1 MSVLVQKGYQK
12 ANDTGIVFV
21 LAKIENNQL
30 IDATPEEFYPNNEI
44 FIINS
49 YDKLIDLRFSSND
62 IFILENYRDNPAFN
76 NSPEKTRYVWSPS
89 KYIPMIKRAEDCGF
103 IPLINSDKEPTPG
116 SPYFDIPYSGK
127 IYIKHKSYVYGPFDS
142 TPAENKSALSPAKTN
157 IPCRPN
163 NDFILK
169 IKESQLIESNTFY
182 KIQKGN
188 VETIIVNTKNIH
200 SNINDFIDFIS
211 DNNLLNWIITLES
224 QFRKVKESQFKAC
237 KDALTAIS
245 TKVPSKEIPEAAR
258 RARLARLDG
267 ILAKGSVLSRE
278 WDETIH
284 TALQKNPQIYEEYI
298 AKNKEILLKG
308 KLDILDKEITEAKN
322 KRIEE
327 IDALQKKASLLKEE
341 IIRLESERDK
351 HIERQNKIEI
361 LDEDI
366 QSRRS
371 TIEELNR
378 EIDEITSKYEL
389 VKDTAELADHH
400 KYLEVQ
406 CKLTKG
412 QLEVFQ
418 QDIPTAVGKIR
429 TYLDILDGK
438 LGKVDAIPTSVRH
451 PSVFET
457 SSTGEIYI
465 QSIQDRLNKK
475 GRKFN
480 FNDIANLLILL
491 YCNFITV
498 FAGKPGTGKTSLAC
512 YLAEVLGLGI
522 NKNFIKIPVS
532 RGWTSQKDLIG
543 FFNPLNDKFQ
553 ESRTGLYSFLAAMS
567 ETDSLK
573 AEPLSIILL
582 DEANLSPIEHY
593 WADFLSMCDGQGDK
607 YINLTSKSLKIGQNI
622 RFIATIN
629 HDNTTERLSPRLLD
643 RVAVVILPQ
652 VDNSTISPDDLEDEE
667 KHSPIS
673 YENFKNI
680 FQIESRDTII
690 DDIISKITE
699 SMSDDSVMYSCISPR
714 KYTAI
719 KKYCDIACNLF
730 DNNEYIDY
738 AIAQFY
744 LPTLEGFGEE
754 FGSKLNDLKQKLDS
768 YSRSKAILEY
778 IISQGQKFH
787 HSYSYFG

>member
-1 MSVLVQKGYQK
+1 MSLLVQKKHKIG
-12 ANDTGIVFV
+12 NDSGLVSVI
-21 LAKIENNQL
+21 ARIENNQ
-30 IDATPEEFYPNNEI
+30 IIPVVDDEFSPENTV
-44 FIINS
+44 FITNS
-49 YDKLIDLRFSSND
+49 YTQSIDSRFSD
-62 IFILENYRDNPAFN
+62 DDLFILDNYRKNPEYGM
-76 NSPEKTRYVWSPS
+76 SPEKTEYIWSFS
-89 KYIPMIKRAEDCGF
+89 KYVSMLKHAEDYGF
-103 IPLINSDKEPTPG
+103 IPLVEGSEEPTPD
-116 SPYFDIPYSGK
+116 SPYFNLPNSGK
-127 IYIKHKSYVYGPFDS
+127 IYIKYNDYIYGPFDV
-142 TPAENKSALSPAKTN
+142 THTENGPILSPAKTTILN
-157 IPCRPN
+157 RPN
-163 NDFILK
+163 NEFILR
-169 IKESQLIESNTFY
+169 ISVNQLHKSNAFY
-182 KIQKGN
+182 KVNDRIDR
-188 VETIIVNTKNIH
+188 VIVNTKNIAPQ
-200 SNINDFIDFIS
+200 IYDFIDFIS
-211 DNNLLNWIITLES
+211 TSNLLDWIISTELKI
-224 QFRKVKESQFKAC
+224 RKVKDSQFKNC
-237 KDALTAIS
+237 KDALNTIS
-245 TKVPSKEIPEAAR
+245 KNFPKGFLENVYRERIS
-258 RARLARLDG
+258 RLDE
-267 ILAKGSVLSRE
+267 ILTKGVSLSRK

-284 TALQKNPQIYEEYI
+284 AALKKNPQIYDEYI

-308 KLDILDKEITEAKN
+308 KLDILDKEIADAKK

-327 IDALQKKASLLKEE
+327 IDALQKKVNQLTDE
-341 IIRLESERDK
+341 ISRLEFERK
-351 HIERQNKIEI
+351 ENIALQNKIED
-361 LDEDI
+361 LDDGI
-366 QSRRS
+366 K
-371 TIEELNR
+371 NR
-378 EIDEITSKYEL
+378 NAEIDELDKAIKELREKYTLSKSIAKLQEQEL
-389 VKDTAELADHH
+389 VLRYQHEDI
-400 KYLEVQ
+400 
-406 CKLTKG
+406 KG
-412 QLEVFQ
+412 KIDALRRDDVPF
-418 QDIPTAVGKIR
+418 AVGKIR

-438 LGKVDAIPTSVRH
+438 LRQD
-451 PSVFET
+451 ET
-457 SSTGEIYI
+457 AQAFDRPPHSFAPPATAKDYI
-465 QSIQDRLNKK
+465 ASIQDRLSKK
-475 GRKFN
+475 GRNFS

-498 FAGKPGTGKTSLAC
+498 FAGRPGTGKTSLAC
-512 YLAEVLGLGI
+512 YLAEVLGLEI

-652 VDNSTISPDDLEDEE
+652 VDNSTISSDDPEDEE
-667 KHSPIS
+667 KHLPIP

>member
-1 MSVLVQKGYQK
+1 M
-12 ANDTGIVFV
+12 
-21 LAKIENNQL
+21 
-30 IDATPEEFYPNNEI
+30 
-44 FIINS
+44 
-49 YDKLIDLRFSSND
+49 LRH
-62 IFILENYRDNPAFN
+62 
-76 NSPEKTRYVWSPS
+76 
-89 KYIPMIKRAEDCGF
+89 AEDYGF
-103 IPLINSDKEPTPG
+103 IPLIEGDKEPTPD
-116 SPYFDIPYSGK
+116 SPYFNLSNSGK
-127 IYIKHKSYVYGPFDS
+127 IYIKYNEYIYGPFDV
-142 TPAENKSALSPAKTN
+142 THTENGPILSPAKTTISN
-157 IPCRPN
+157 RPN
-163 NDFILK
+163 NEFILK
-169 IKESQLIESNTFY
+169 ISANRLYESNALY
-182 KIQKGN
+182 K
-188 VETIIVNTKNIH
+188 VDDDTYRIIVNTKNIAPQVD
-200 SNINDFIDFIS
+200 DFIDFIS
-211 DNNLLNWIITLES
+211 TSNLLDWIISTELKI
-224 QFRKVKESQFKAC
+224 RKVKESQFKSC
-237 KDALTAIS
+237 KDVLNAIS
-245 TKVPSKEIPEAAR
+245 KIFPKGFLENVYRERIS
-258 RARLARLDG
+258 RLDE
-267 ILAKGSVLSRE
+267 ILTNGATLSRK

-284 TALQKNPQIYEEYI
+284 AALQKNPKIYDEYI
-298 AKNKEILLKG
+298 ANNKEILLKG
-308 KLDILDKEITEAKN
+308 KLDILDKEITEEKN

-327 IDALQKKASLLKEE
+327 IDALQKKSILLKEE
-341 IIRLESERDK
+341 ISRLESERDK
-351 HIERQNKIEI
+351 HIERQNKMEV

-366 QSRRS
+366 QSRRVR
-371 TIEELNR
+371 IEELNR
-378 EIDEITSKYEL
+378 EITEITKKYKL

-412 QLEVFQ
+412 ELAAYREDV
-418 QDIPTAVGKIR
+418 PTAVGKIR
-429 TYLDILDGK
+429 AYLDILDGK
-438 LGKVDAIPTSVRH
+438 LGQVDATPPFIRH

-457 SSTGEIYI
+457 SSTGKSYI
-465 QSIQDRLNKK
+465 QSIQDRLSKK
-475 GRKFN
+475 GRNFS
-480 FNDIANLLILL
+480 FNDVANLLILL

-522 NKNFIKIPVS
+522 NNNFIKIPVS

-553 ESRTGLYSFLAAMS
+553 ESRTGLYSFLSSMT

-593 WADFLSMCDGQGDK
+593 WADFLSMCDGEGDK
-607 YINLTSKSLKIGQNI
+607 HINLTSKSLKIGQNI

-643 RVAVVILPQ
+643 RIAVVVLPQ
-652 VDNSTISPDDLEDEE
+652 IDNSTIVFDSPEDGDVYA
-667 KHSPIS
+667 PIS
-673 YENFKNI
+673 YENFKRL

-690 DDIISKITE
+690 DDIIRKITE
-699 SMSDDSVMYSCISPR
+699 SMSDNSVIYNCISPR

-754 FGSKLNDLKQKLDS
+754 FGERLNDLKVKLSS
-768 YSRSKAILEY
+768 YPRSRSILEY
-778 IISQGQKFH
+778 IINQGQKFH

>member
-1 MSVLVQKGYQK
+1 MSVLVQKGYKK

-21 LAKIENNQL
+21 LAKIENNQI
-30 IDATPEEFYPNNEI
+30 IDADSEEFYPDNEI

-49 YDKLIDLRFSSND
+49 YDKLIDLRFSSDD

-76 NSPEKTRYVWSPS
+76 GFPEKTRYIWSPS
-89 KYIPMIKRAEDCGF
+89 KYISMIKRADDCGF

-116 SPYFDIPYSGK
+116 SPYLDTPYSGK
-127 IYIKHKSYVYGPFDS
+127 IYIKYSSYIYGPFDS
-142 TPAENKSALSPAKTN
+142 TPTENKSAISPAKIN

-169 IKESQLIESNTFY
+169 IKESQLIESNAFY
-182 KIQKGN
+182 KTQRGN
-188 VETIIVNTKNIH
+188 TKITLVNTKNIH
-200 SNINDFIDFIS
+200 STLNDFIDFIS
-211 DNNLLNWIITLES
+211 DSNLLNWIISVES
-224 QFRKVKESQFKAC
+224 KIRKVKESQFKAC
-237 KDALTAIS
+237 KEALTAIS
-245 TKVPSKEIPEAAR
+245 TKVPSKEIPEATR

-267 ILAKGSVLSRE
+267 ILAKSSSLSRE
-278 WDETIH
+278 WDETIQ
-284 TALQKNPQIYEEYI
+284 TALQKNPQIYDEYI
-298 AKNKEILLKG
+298 SKNKEILLKG

-322 KRIEE
+322 KGIEE
-327 IDALQKKASLLKEE
+327 IDALQKKANQLTDE
-341 IIRLESERDK
+341 IRRLESDRDK
-351 HIERQNKIEI
+351 IKTRQNNIEI
-361 LDEDI
+361 YDTDIKNRKTEIEKLDKI
-366 QSRRS
+366 
-371 TIEELNR
+371 IKELT
-378 EIDEITSKYEL
+378 EKH
-389 VKDTAELADHH
+389 ELAEEIVELKKRKITLDCLCDDA
-400 KYLEVQ
+400 KGKLEALQ
-406 CKLTKG
+406 N
-412 QLEVFQ
+412 EV
-418 QDIPTAVGKIR
+418 PAAVGKIR

-438 LGKVDAIPTSVRH
+438 LRQVDVVQPLDRAPYS
-451 PSVFET
+451 FE
-457 SSTGEIYI
+457 SPAEPKDYI
-465 QSIQDRLNKK
+465 TSIQDRLSKK
-475 GRKFN
+475 GRTFS

-567 ETDSLK
+567 ETDCLK
-573 AEPLSIILL
+573 DEPLSVILL

-607 YINLTSKSLKIGQNI
+607 DINLTSKSLKIGQNI

-643 RVAVVILPQ
+643 RVAVVVLPQ
-652 VDNSTISPDDLEDEE
+652 VDNSTISSDDLEDEE
-667 KHSPIS
+667 RYDPIS

-680 FQIESRDTII
+680 FKIESRDTII

-699 SMSDDSVMYSCISPR
+699 VMSDNSVMYSCISPR

-754 FGSKLNDLKQKLDS
+754 FGSKLNELKPKLDS
-768 YSRSKAILEY
+768 YPRSKAILEY

>member
-1 MSVLVQKGYQK
+1 MSLLVQKKYKIGSDSGLVSVI
-12 ANDTGIVFV
+12 AR
-21 LAKIENNQL
+21 IENNQ
-30 IDATPEEFYPNNEI
+30 IIPVVDDEFPPENTV
-44 FIINS
+44 FITNS
-49 YDKLIDLRFSSND
+49 YTQSIESRFSD
-62 IFILENYRDNPAFN
+62 DDLFILDNYRKNPEFGM
-76 NSPEKTRYVWSPS
+76 SPEKTEYIWSFS
-89 KYIPMIKRAEDCGF
+89 KYVSMLRHAEDYGF
-103 IPLINSDKEPTPG
+103 IPLIEGDKEPTPD
-116 SPYFDIPYSGK
+116 SPYFNLSNSGK
-127 IYIKHKSYVYGPFDS
+127 IYIKYNEYIYGPFDV
-142 TPAENKSALSPAKTN
+142 THTENGPILSPAKTTISN
-157 IPCRPN
+157 RPN
-163 NDFILK
+163 NEFILK
-169 IKESQLIESNTFY
+169 ISANRLYESNALY
-182 KIQKGN
+182 K
-188 VETIIVNTKNIH
+188 VDDDTYRIIVNTKNIAPQVD
-200 SNINDFIDFIS
+200 DFIDFIS
-211 DNNLLNWIITLES
+211 TSNLLDWIISTELKI
-224 QFRKVKESQFKAC
+224 RKVKESQFKSC
-237 KDALTAIS
+237 KDVLNAIS
-245 TKVPSKEIPEAAR
+245 KIFPKGFLENVYRERIS
-258 RARLARLDG
+258 RLDE
-267 ILAKGSVLSRE
+267 ILTNGATLSRK

-284 TALQKNPQIYEEYI
+284 AALQKNPKIYDEYI
-298 AKNKEILLKG
+298 ANNKEILLKG
-308 KLDILDKEITEAKN
+308 KLDILDKEITEEKN

-327 IDALQKKASLLKEE
+327 IDALQKKSILLKEE
-341 IIRLESERDK
+341 ISRLESERDK
-351 HIERQNKIEI
+351 HIERQNKMEV

-366 QSRRS
+366 QSRRVR
-371 TIEELNR
+371 IEELNR
-378 EIDEITSKYEL
+378 EITEITKKYKL

-412 QLEVFQ
+412 ELAAYREDV
-418 QDIPTAVGKIR
+418 PTAVGKIR
-429 TYLDILDGK
+429 AYLDILDGK
-438 LGKVDAIPTSVRH
+438 LGQVDATPPFIRH

-457 SSTGEIYI
+457 SSTGKSYI
-465 QSIQDRLNKK
+465 QSIQDRLSKK
-475 GRKFN
+475 GRNFS
-480 FNDIANLLILL
+480 FNDVANLLILL

-522 NKNFIKIPVS
+522 NNNFIKIPVS

-553 ESRTGLYSFLAAMS
+553 ESRTGLYSFLSSMT

-593 WADFLSMCDGQGDK
+593 WADFLSMCDGEGDK
-607 YINLTSKSLKIGQNI
+607 HINLTSKSLKIGQNI

-643 RVAVVILPQ
+643 RVAVVVLPQ
-652 VDNSTISPDDLEDEE
+652 VDNSTMSSDDLEDEE
-667 KHSPIS
+667 RYNPIS

-680 FQIESRDTII
+680 FKIESRDTII

-699 SMSDDSVMYSCISPR
+699 VMSDNSVMYSCISPR

-754 FGSKLNDLKQKLDS
+754 FGSKLNELKPKLDS
-768 YSRSKAILEY
+768 YPRSKAILEY